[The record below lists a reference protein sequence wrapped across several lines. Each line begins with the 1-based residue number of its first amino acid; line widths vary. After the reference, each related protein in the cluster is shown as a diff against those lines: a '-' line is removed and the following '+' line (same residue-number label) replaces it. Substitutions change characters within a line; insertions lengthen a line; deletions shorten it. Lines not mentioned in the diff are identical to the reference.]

1 MIVLDKNRRNTEST
15 PSVAGTFLMT
25 KPVPVPG
32 MQRKSPSCNSLGAL
46 SVDSGLGG
54 CSQQSSY
61 SSSLNSLAS
70 VASSSKSSGREKTTD
85 DASTGETDD
94 EPATTT
100 GTPRVPPFVQ

>member
-70 VASSSKSSGREKTTD
+70 VASNSKSSCGSSGSEREKTTE
-85 DASTGETDD
+85 DATGETADNA
-94 EPATTT
+94 P
-100 GTPRVPPFVQ
+100 